1 MISLNENLS
10 PTPMRLSP
18 PVTQGGQ
25 TFLHRLRMWGQIVRL
40 AFFSSSVIALLIFG
54 ALCFYNFTE
63 VHLDVYIKTIAHT
76 IKGLPT
82 PNPKLLHVIH
92 RKIALYSWIAV
103 STGCI
108 FGAIL
113 FLLWQRQ
120 GLKTQAKET
129 IAGTAYAPAKEV
141 IKQIAAR
148 KAASPIH
155 LMSLPLIRG
164 TETQHM
170 LITGTTGSGKT
181 NAFKHLLSQIR
192 DSRAV
197 ILDTTG
203 EFVEKYYNP
212 ETDIIMNP
220 FDKRF
225 PGWDSWAECS
235 EVYHYDEIAESLIPK
250 SGHDPFWAQSSR
262 TLLAEILKYLKQKNM
277 PSFHKILQMSNV
289 ISLEDLARALHVTKA
304 SALID
309 PKSEKTATSIRMNL
323 ATHIAGFEHLVGTH
337 DERFSIRK
345 WVKNDNKPG
354 WLFLMMTPA
363 QRATLRPLLSC
374 WLSIA
379 VKSLMECP
387 VNPQK
392 KLWFM
397 IDELPS
403 VNKLQDL
410 SLCLAEGRKYGACM
424 VLGVQNIPQIET
436 LYGPHVT
443 QSLLDLCSTKVF
455 FRCASFS
462 MAQKLSQLLGTQ
474 ERKEVQEGISYGA
487 NEVRDGVS
495 LHMHVVEK
503 PIIPAYDLINLPDL
517 SSYIALPQGYP
528 MTKIKWDYAV

>member
-1 MISLNENLS
+1 MIHSNENLL

-40 AFFSSSVIALLIFG
+40 AFFSSSLISLLTFG
-54 ALCFYNFTE
+54 ILCFYNFTE
-63 VHLDVYIKTIAHT
+63 AHLDLYIKAIAHKL
-76 IKGLPT
+76 KGLPT
-82 PNPKLLHVIH
+82 PDSKTLHIIH
-92 RKIALYSWIAV
+92 HKIALYGWIALGV
-103 STGCI
+103 GCV
-108 FGAIL
+108 FGTLL

-120 GLKTQAKET
+120 GLKAQAKET
-129 IAGTAYAPAKEV
+129 IAGTAYAPPKDV
-141 IKQIAAR
+141 IKQIAAQ
-148 KAASPIH
+148 KGASPIH
-155 LMSLPLIRG
+155 LMNLPLIKG

-181 NAFKHLLSQIR
+181 NAFKHLLHQIR
-192 DSRAV
+192 DQRAV

-225 PGWDSWAECS
+225 PGWNLWAECS
-235 EVYHYDEIAESLIPK
+235 EIYHYDEIAESLIPK

-262 TLLAEILKYLKQKNM
+262 TLLAEILKHLAQKNKH
-277 PSFHKILQMSNV
+277 SFHKILEMSNV
-289 ISLEDLARALHVTKA
+289 ISLEELARALHGTKA

-323 ATHIAGFEHLVGTH
+323 AANIGGFEHLLGAH
-337 DERFSIRK
+337 EDRFSIRK
-345 WVKNDNKPG
+345 WVHDDKRPG

-379 VKSLMECP
+379 IKSLMECS
-387 VNPQK
+387 VDSQRH
-392 KLWFM
+392 LWFM

-424 VLGVQNIPQIET
+424 VLGVQNIPQIEA

-455 FRCASFS
+455 FRCASFA
-462 MAQKLSQLLGTQ
+462 MAQKLSHLLGTQ

-487 NEVRDGVS
+487 NEIRDGVS
-495 LHMHVVEK
+495 LHMHVIEK
-503 PIIPAYDLINLPDL
+503 PIIPAYDLMNLPDL
-517 SSYIALPQGYP
+517 SSYVALPQGYP